1 MIMRSRHHGVLL
13 ALAFA
18 AGAAFGQD
26 KGDKNAAASRPDA
39 NAIEVRFADDSTVK
53 MALQHA
59 NVEVATRYGKLT
71 VPISEI
77 RRIEFGLRIPEETVK
92 RVEAAVARLGSADFK
107 QREAASAEL
116 LGLRELAYPALQ
128 HATRSTDLE
137 VSRRAKDIIKTLVD
151 TMPAERLH
159 IPRHD
164 TVIAIDFT
172 IVGQVEAPAFK
183 VRTPYFGETSLKL
196 AEIRSMRWLAN
207 EQETKLAVDAAR
219 YGGQT
224 ETWLETGI
232 ELRAGAGLQVS
243 AAGTVDLRPTAG
255 DAGTYVVSPDGLM
268 RGPRGGGGFAPGGGR
283 AAAAGGRA
291 GGPGLSPGAL
301 LGRVGEHGK
310 VFVIGSRYEGTT
322 TDEGKL
328 FLRIVAS
335 PYNPESSGIYDVR
348 VSAGR

>member
-1 MIMRSRHHGVLL
+1 MRSRYHGVLL
-13 ALAFA
+13 GVAFA
-18 AGAAFGQD
+18 AGAALGQE
-26 KGDKNAAASRPDA
+26 KSDKNGAGSKPDA
-39 NAIEVRFADDSTVK
+39 NSVEVRFADDSTVK

-59 NVEVATRYGKLT
+59 SVEVATRYGKLT

-77 RRIEFGLRIPEETVK
+77 RRIEFGLRIPEESAK
-92 RVEAAVARLGSADFK
+92 RIEAAIVRLGSADFK
-107 QREAASAEL
+107 QREAASTDL

-196 AEIRSMRWLAN
+196 AEIRTMRWLAN
-207 EQETKLAVDAAR
+207 EQETKLTVDSAR
-219 YGGQT
+219 FGGQT
-224 ETWLETGI
+224 EAWMETGI
-232 ELRAGAGLQVS
+232 ELRAGAGLQIA

-268 RGPRGGGGFAPGGGR
+268 RAPRGGGFAPGGGR
-283 AAAAGGRA
+283 GAGGGVGRA
-291 GGPGLSPGAL
+291 GGPSMSPGAL
-301 LGRVGEHGK
+301 LGRIGEHGK

-322 TDEGKL
+322 ADDGKL

-335 PYNPESSGIYDVR
+335 PYNTESSGIYDVR